1 MNRVIFGILFGI
13 LPLLA
18 CSQSDEPIDSKTNSQ
33 LPKDTV
39 AILGTGDMGDSFG
52 PRLAALGYRIV
63 YGSRNPASDKVKA
76 LLELTGHDAT
86 ATTQKEAAQQGD
98 IVLLAL
104 PWPAMETV
112 TQNLGDLSG
121 KVLIDMSWPPSRI
134 ADDGYYEYTMDKS
147 AAEMIQ
153 GWNPGAMVAKAFLTL
168 GSNVIDDPTTASGPV
183 SVPIASNSRIA
194 KEKTARIVAEL
205 GLDPVDVGPL
215 RYARHIE
222 AMALI
227 FTVPI
232 MQNRDTYW
240 DFYFPRTNYFECNT
254 YEGDSNGD
262 EGPPVFDADDLAEIP
277 YTQEPLPPCP

>member
-1 MNRVIFGILFGI
+1 MNRIFFSICLI
-13 LPLLA
+13 ALPLAA
-18 CSQSDEPIDSKTNSQ
+18 CSQTDESNKSNTYSQ
-33 LPKDTV
+33 APSDTV

-52 PRLAALGYRIV
+52 PRLAALGYRVV
-63 YGSRNPASDKVKA
+63 YGSRNPATERVKA
-76 LLELTGHDAT
+76 LVVLTGHSST
-86 ATTQKEAAQQGD
+86 AATQKEAAQLGD

-121 KVLIDMSWPPSRI
+121 KVLIDMSWPPARI
-134 ADDGYYEYTMDKS
+134 ADDGYYEYTMERS

-168 GSNVIDDPTTASGPV
+168 GSNVIDDPSTASGPV

-194 KEKTARIVAEL
+194 KEKTARIAAEL

-227 FTVPI
+227 FMVPH
-232 MQNRDTYW
+232 MQYRDVYW
-240 DFYFPRTNYFECNT
+240 DFYFPRTNYFICNT
-254 YEGDSNGD
+254 YEGDSTGD
-262 EGPPVFDADDLAEIP
+262 DGPPVFDADNLADLP

>member
-1 MNRVIFGILFGI
+1 
-13 LPLLA
+13 
-18 CSQSDEPIDSKTNSQ
+18 
-33 LPKDTV
+33 
-39 AILGTGDMGDSFG
+39 MGDSFG
-52 PRLAALGYRIV
+52 PRLAALGYGVV

-121 KVLIDMSWPPSRI
+121 KVLIDMSWPPSKI

-227 FTVPI
+227 FMVPI
-232 MQNRDTYW
+232 MQNRDAYW
-240 DFYFPRTNYFECNT
+240 DFYFPRTNYFDCNT
-254 YEGDSNGD
+254 YDGDSSGD
-262 EGPPVFDADDLAEIP
+262 EGPPVFDADNLADIP
-277 YTQEPLPPCP
+277 YMLEPVPPCP